1 MHTLILM
8 NYLNRASSET
18 LNQKKAKPQDKHQE
32 QMHKRRGR
40 VTEENESKNKETVE
54 KEDPFK
60 RNSIDL
66 REKIVTP
73 FDDAKKKLILEFF
86 IRHFIAMAKKSNEF
100 RTYGQGLM
108 YVMQAENLLRLY
120 TEIGYEGSK
129 DYLQFKVQLQQ
140 LREVSRGNTR
150 DYWQINW
157 GDDENRFIFYSNRS
171 SIIMY
176 S

>member
-1 MHTLILM
+1 
-8 NYLNRASSET
+8 
-18 LNQKKAKPQDKHQE
+18 
-32 QMHKRRGR
+32 
-40 VTEENESKNKETVE
+40 
-54 KEDPFK
+54 
-60 RNSIDL
+60 L

-157 GDDENRFIFYSNRS
+157 GDDENRFISCSNRS

>member
-1 MHTLILM
+1 
-8 NYLNRASSET
+8 
-18 LNQKKAKPQDKHQE
+18 
-32 QMHKRRGR
+32 MHKRRVR
-40 VTEENESKNKETVE
+40 LTEESKNKETDQQQQQSSR
-54 KEDPFK
+54 KT
-60 RNSIDL
+60 IDL

-108 YVMQAENLLRLY
+108 YVMQSENLLRLY

-129 DYLQFKVQLQQ
+129 NYLEFKVQLQQ

-157 GDDENRFIFYSNRS
+157 GDDENK
-171 SIIMY
+171 
-176 S
+176 

>member
-1 MHTLILM
+1 
-8 NYLNRASSET
+8 
-18 LNQKKAKPQDKHQE
+18 
-32 QMHKRRGR
+32 
-40 VTEENESKNKETVE
+40 
-54 KEDPFK
+54 
-60 RNSIDL
+60 
-66 REKIVTP
+66 
-73 FDDAKKKLILEFF
+73 
-86 IRHFIAMAKKSNEF
+86 
-100 RTYGQGLM
+100 M

-157 GDDENRFIFYSNRS
+157 GDDENRFISCSNRS
-171 SIIMY
+171 SIIMC